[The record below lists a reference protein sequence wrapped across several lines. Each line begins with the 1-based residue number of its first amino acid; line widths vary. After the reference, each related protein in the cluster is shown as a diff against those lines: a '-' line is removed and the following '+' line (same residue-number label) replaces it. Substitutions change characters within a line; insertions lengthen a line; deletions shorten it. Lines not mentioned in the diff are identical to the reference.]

1 MFQHFSGPRRSSHFG
16 TAPDSKGVRRTNSNC
31 SNSYRACRKFVQLS
45 IKFVLFAHSVNDF
58 LFFMEFQKQE
68 NGEVSCDCLNV
79 VAFLEFGGVSTY
91 VSFERKAEGVVF
103 LFAFSDSFAAPPK
116 KEVVH
121 CSLFSAPSG
130 SLPTLA
136 GTFSELSP
144 SPGVTQCEK
153 KA

>member
-1 MFQHFSGPRRSSHFG
+1 M
-16 TAPDSKGVRRTNSNC
+16 K
-31 SNSYRACRKFVQLS
+31 
-45 IKFVLFAHSVNDF
+45 
-58 LFFMEFQKQE
+58 FQKQE
-68 NGEVSCDCLNV
+68 NGEVSCDCLTV

-91 VSFERKAEGVVF
+91 VSFKRKAEGVVF

-136 GTFSELSP
+136 GTFSELVVRDCRDSLVR
-144 SPGVTQCEK
+144 SSIEENVVFACRSRCVLGCKEGIQAVE
-153 KA
+153 A